1 MGNSKMKKQ
10 KSTLEIREL
19 LEQANVNFE
28 FAVNE
33 ALNNYLPK
41 IFQSCPFT
49 EELCTKKQCMD
60 CNSAKMVHYTQKN
73 NK

>member
-1 MGNSKMKKQ
+1 MKKQ

-19 LEQANVNFE
+19 LEQANVDFE
-28 FAVNE
+28 SAVNE

-49 EELCTKKQCMD
+49 EELCSKKQCMD
-60 CNSAKMVHYTQKN
+60 CNSAKMVQKSTE
-73 NK
+73 

>member
-1 MGNSKMKKQ
+1 MGNPKMKKQ

-19 LEQANVNFE
+19 LEKANVDFE
-28 FAVNE
+28 SAVNQ

-49 EELCTKKQCMD
+49 EELCMKKQCME
-60 CNSAKMVHYTQKN
+60 CNSAKMVQKSTE
-73 NK
+73 